1 MKNRVLIALATALM
15 LAGCT
20 TGGPNDVALI
30 SGQKIG
36 QADVQAVVA
45 DWANDPLYTELA
57 KIVGEEPLKEQAS
70 SLAQQSAASRRVMEE
85 LAKKHGV
92 TLPDDAA
99 VQQALDQQLGELGGL
114 DGIQKQ
120 IIEGAQQ
127 TGMVQGVVSL
137 NQLRDQVRTQLNA
150 QAIAD
155 TLPLEDAD
163 VDAFIAQAGLPA
175 DQVNDQIR
183 AQARDALRQERFQK
197 EVETL
202 GIKVNPRLQVESGA
216 GVLGQTTQT
225 QPGGE
230 APGGQLPIQP
240 QPGQ

>member
-1 MKNRVLIALATALM
+1 MKNRVLLGLAAALV

-36 QADVQAVVA
+36 QAEVQSVV
-45 DWANDPLYTELA
+45 DGWTKDPLYEELA
-57 KIVGEEPLKEQAS
+57 KIVGEEPLKEQATT
-70 SLAQQSAASRRVMEE
+70 LAQQSAAGRRVMED
-85 LAKKHGV
+85 LAKKHNV
-92 TLPDDAA
+92 TLPDDAT
-99 VQQALDQQLGELGGL
+99 VQQALDEQLAEIGGL
-114 DGIQKQ
+114 EQIQTQ

-127 TGMVQGVVSL
+127 TGMVQGVVST
-137 NQLRDQVRTQLNA
+137 NQLRDQVRSQLNA

-155 TLPLEDAD
+155 ALPIEDAD
-163 VDAFIAQAGLPA
+163 VDAFIAQAGLPT

-202 GIKVNPRLQVESGA
+202 GIKVNPRLQVESGV

-225 QPGGE
+225 QPGGG
-230 APGGQLPIQP
+230 AAGGQVPL